1 MVVEGSKAKREAAGV
16 LANFPPLAKTA
27 LWAGMIVLLAALV
40 QGVAWLLGLDFD
52 VFSQSGGG
60 RGVLLGL
67 AVAVLL
73 ALMGTDRRSAADY
86 GLAPGRRWHWMLFG
100 GFAIGGVAYS
110 AYCVLALLTGAYQL
124 DFARITPYRCTS
136 AGLSALGAFPVALIQ
151 QIIFSGYVLSI
162 YRDRYS
168 RLTAVLC
175 SAFLFGALCRI
186 DDPASL
192 VSSEPQPFVIGMFL
206 IATLLGIMRLRSG
219 SILLPAG
226 FLAGCIF
233 VRRIL
238 RKTALLA
245 LVEPSEVT
253 PWLAPAADPRQ
264 APVMWLFVA
273 AGIAICWVLLVRHGQ
288 ADGTAAKRTKTLSA
302 SFKRVYPFSHVSIL
316 APLDVWVGR
325 LVASRLRVSWKY
337 AARLVVV
344 LVFSAVN
351 TVLSLPERLL
361 LPLLLRRRR
370 VPDPVFILGVHRS
383 GTTHLHNLLALDERF
398 CTPRAYHTLNPVGF
412 LFSGWLIT
420 PILGAFMPW
429 KRPMDSVRFHL
440 FAPQEEE
447 FAISAVSRLSP
458 YWLMSFPRQVAH
470 YERYAYAGGFTP
482 GQRAEWKRQYLLFLR
497 KLTFWSRKHPLLKNP
512 YNTGRVEMLRE
523 MFPRAK
529 FIHISRHPYDVF
541 RSNMH
546 LAREGHVVHQ
556 LQDPDPSDSYQTRF
570 LGNYFRMEQAFY
582 EQTADLPADQVAEVR
597 FEDVERDPMGQV
609 RQIYA
614 QLGLEFTPALEKR
627 LTRYLAKIA
636 GYRKNSF
643 RNLPEEDRRRI
654 DAELAP
660 LMVRWGYAAGATT
673 APGQQRKAA

>member
-1 MVVEGSKAKREAAGV
+1 VEQSKARPPATGI
-16 LANFPPLAKTA
+16 LANLPPLAKTA
-27 LWAGMIVLLAALV
+27 LWVGVIVLLAALV
-40 QGVAWLLGLDFD
+40 QAGAWLFGLVFE

-73 ALMGTDRRSAADY
+73 ALMGADRRSAADY

-100 GFAIGGVAYS
+100 GFAIGGVAYGS
-110 AYCVLALLTGAYQL
+110 YCALALLAGAYQL
-124 DFARITPYRCTS
+124 SFARITAYRCVG
-136 AGLSALGAFPVALIQ
+136 AGLSSLAAFPVALIQ

-162 YRDRYS
+162 FRDRYS

-192 VSSEPQPFVIGMFL
+192 LSAEPQPFVIGMFL
-206 IATLLGIMRLRSG
+206 IATLLGIMRLQSG

-233 VRRIL
+233 VRRVL
-238 RKTALLA
+238 RRTALLA
-245 LVEPSEVT
+245 WVDPSPVT
-253 PWLAPAADPRQ
+253 PWLAPVADPRR
-264 APVMWLFVA
+264 APVMWLFVTV
-273 AGIAICWVLLVRHGQ
+273 GIAICWVLLVRHGQ
-288 ADGTAAKRTKTLSA
+288 GDVSAARKTKTLSA
-302 SFKRVYPFSHVSIL
+302 SFKRVDPFSHVSIL
-316 APLDVWVGR
+316 APLDVWLGR
-325 LVASRLRVSWKY
+325 LVAARFRVSWKY
-337 AARLVVV
+337 VARLAVV

-351 TVLSLPERLL
+351 TVLCLPERLL

-383 GTTHLHNLLALDERF
+383 GTTHLHNLVALDERF
-398 CTPRAYHTLNPVGF
+398 CAPRAYHTLNPVGF
-412 LFSGWLIT
+412 LLSGWLIT
-420 PILGAFMPW
+420 PLLAAFMPW
-429 KRPMDSVRFHL
+429 KRPMDAVRFHM

-470 YERYAYAGGFTP
+470 YERYACADGFTP

-497 KLTFWSRKHPLLKNP
+497 KLTFWSRKRPLLKNP
-512 YNTGRVEMLRE
+512 YNTARVEMLLE

-529 FIHISRHPYDVF
+529 LIHISRHPYDVY

-570 LGNYFRMEQAFY
+570 LGNYAKMEQAFY
-582 EQTADLPADQVAEVR
+582 QQTAGLPPDQVAEVR
-597 FEDVERDPMGQV
+597 FEDVERDPLGQV
-609 RQIYA
+609 RRIYD
-614 QLGLEFTPALEKR
+614 QLGLEFTAALEKR
-627 LTRYLAKIA
+627 LSGYLAKIA

-643 RNLPEEDRRRI
+643 RQLPEEDRRRI
-654 DAELAP
+654 DAEMAP
-660 LMVRWGYAAGATT
+660 FMIRWGYTADGTA
-673 APGQQRKAA
+673 APGPRRKAA